1 MRTKG
6 IGPNN
11 LGAPK
16 GVGKM
21 MDSPAKQTS
30 EKEMGY
36 RVAANAKRD
45 KKQAS
50 ENDRQDGIKA
60 WKSLESDMLPRTDAN
75 FNKRKERYAQRRMAS
90 YGFPESV
97 SDR

>member
-1 MRTKG
+1 MKTKG

-16 GVGKM
+16 SVGKM
-21 MDSPAKQTS
+21 MYSPAKQTS

-36 RVAANAKRD
+36 RVANNAEKDIKRAERED
-45 KKQAS
+45 MEDSYAASREVTHSMGGGRLWNDAKKRA
-50 ENDRQDGIKA
+50 G
-60 WKSLESDMLPRTDAN
+60 
-75 FNKRKERYAQRRMAS
+75 QRRINS

-97 SDR
+97 SDK